1 MTIFSVIFG
10 IILFS
15 LLIFIHELGHFTA
28 AKLFHV
34 QVNEF
39 SMFMGPAL
47 WKKQKGETLY
57 AIRLIPLG
65 GYCEMEGEDGE
76 GRENPR
82 SFCAAAWWKRLVIL
96 VAGPMMNL
104 LAGLVL
110 FAIFFAPQKAYNV
123 PVVAAI
129 EQGSALAATE
139 DAPGLMEGDRILKL
153 DSERIYMYSDF
164 NLVLTANANPHTNPE
179 DRHDLVVL
187 RDGQKVELKNF
198 AMEKREF
205 VNEDGSTS
213 LRYGFSF
220 GAVDRSLK
228 TLISQT
234 WNACLSNVRMVRIS
248 LQMLFNGK
256 ASVKDLS
263 GPVGIVAMMSET
275 ANQSGSFY
283 YALLNMLSFGGLITV
298 NLGVMNLLPI
308 PGLDGARAVGVL
320 LTTLIEC
327 ITRKKVNP
335 RYEGYIQSAGTL
347 VLFALLIVIMFKDVI
362 QIFRG

>member
-10 IILFS
+10 ILLFS
-15 LLIFIHELGHFTA
+15 LLILIHELGHFTA
-28 AKLFHV
+28 AKLFNV

-96 VAGPMMNL
+96 VAGPVMNL
-104 LAGLVL
+104 LMGLVL
-110 FAIFFAPQKAYNV
+110 FGIFFAPQKAYNV
-123 PVVAAI
+123 PVIAAI
-129 EQGSALAATE
+129 EEGSALAATE
-139 DAPGLMEGDRILKL
+139 EEPGLMVGDRILKL
-153 DSERIYMYSDF
+153 DGENIYMYSDF
-164 NLVLTANANPHTNPE
+164 NLVLTAKADTHTNPE

-205 VNEDGSTS
+205 ANEDGSTS
-213 LRYGFSF
+213 LRYGISF
-220 GAVDRSLK
+220 GAVGRSFK
-228 TLISQT
+228 TLVSQT

-248 LQMLFNGK
+248 LQMLFTGK

-283 YALLNMLSFGGLITV
+283 YALLNMISFGGLITV

-320 LTTLIEC
+320 LTTLVEA

-335 RYEGYIQSAGTL
+335 KYEGYIQSAGTL

-362 QIFRG
+362 QIFKG

>member
-1 MTIFSVIFG
+1 M
-10 IILFS
+10 
-15 LLIFIHELGHFTA
+15 
-28 AKLFHV
+28 
-34 QVNEF
+34 
-39 SMFMGPAL
+39 
-47 WKKQKGETLY
+47 
-57 AIRLIPLG
+57 
-65 GYCEMEGEDGE
+65 
-76 GRENPR
+76 
-82 SFCAAAWWKRLVIL
+82 
-96 VAGPMMNL
+96 
-104 LAGLVL
+104 
-110 FAIFFAPQKAYNV
+110 
-123 PVVAAI
+123 VAAI

-153 DSERIYMYSDF
+153 DGERIYMYSDF

-179 DRHDLVVL
+179 ERHDLVVL

-308 PGLDGARAVGVL
+308 PGLDGARAVGARIDANFAGTAL
-320 LTTLIEC
+320 
-327 ITRKKVNP
+327 RSRNGKVNP

>member
-96 VAGPMMNL
+96 VAGPIMNL

-129 EQGSALAATE
+129 EQG
-139 DAPGLMEGDRILKL
+139 MEGDRILKL
-153 DSERIYMYSDF
+153 DGERIYMYSDF

-179 DRHDLVVL
+179 ERHDLVVL

>member
-82 SFCAAAWWKRLVIL
+82 SFCAAAWWKRLGIL
-96 VAGPMMNL
+96 VAGPIMNL

-153 DSERIYMYSDF
+153 DGERIYMYSDF

-179 DRHDLVVL
+179 ERHDLVVL

-263 GPVGIVAMMSET
+263 GPVGIVSTITQVGTASET
-275 ANQSGSFY
+275 IAAAVENILYFG
-283 YALLNMLSFGGLITV
+283 AMLAV
-298 NLGVMNLLPI
+298 NLAVVNLLPI
-308 PGLDGARAVGVL
+308 PGLDGGKIL
-320 LTTLIEC
+320 FLLIEA
-327 ITRKKVNP
+327 IIRRPVPPKF
-335 RYEGYIQSAGTL
+335 EGAVQLAGL
-347 VLFALLIVIMFKDVI
+347 ALIFGLFIFVTYNDIVRLIA
-362 QIFRG
+362 G

>member
-110 FAIFFAPQKAYNV
+110 FAAFFAPQKAYNV

-153 DSERIYMYSDF
+153 DGERIYMYSDF
-164 NLVLTANANPHTNPE
+164 NLVLTANANPT
-179 DRHDLVVL
+179 
-187 RDGQKVELKNF
+187 
-198 AMEKREF
+198 
-205 VNEDGSTS
+205 
-213 LRYGFSF
+213 
-220 GAVDRSLK
+220 
-228 TLISQT
+228 
-234 WNACLSNVRMVRIS
+234 
-248 LQMLFNGK
+248 
-256 ASVKDLS
+256 
-263 GPVGIVAMMSET
+263 
-275 ANQSGSFY
+275 
-283 YALLNMLSFGGLITV
+283 
-298 NLGVMNLLPI
+298 PI
-308 PGLDGARAVGVL
+308 PKIATIWWCCGTAR
-320 LTTLIEC
+320 
-327 ITRKKVNP
+327 R
-335 RYEGYIQSAGTL
+335 
-347 VLFALLIVIMFKDVI
+347 
-362 QIFRG
+362 